1 VPESEPIESY
11 ALLGDMQTAALVSA
25 TGSID
30 WLCVPRFDSSACFAA
45 LLGDK
50 ENGHWRIAPAG
61 ATKCSRRSYDGD
73 TLVLHTEWETS
84 EGAVRVIDF
93 MPLRGEAPDV
103 VRIVEG
109 LSGRVEMSC
118 ELRIRFDFG
127 ALVPWVRRI
136 DGGFSATGGPDS
148 VYVRTPV
155 NLEGRDFAHVA
166 TFAVSKGDRVPF
178 VLTWQAG
185 HLPPPDEVDAEAA
198 LAEALDYWRDWAAP
212 CTYDGEW
219 RDAVVRS
226 LITLKA
232 LTYSPTGGVV
242 AAATTSL
249 PEALG
254 GDRNWDYRYCWLRD
268 ASMTLQG
275 FVYAGYRD
283 EARAWREWLL
293 RAIGGDPRLL
303 RIMYGLGGERRLAEQ
318 ELDHLAGY
326 ADSTPVRIG
335 NAASDQRQLDVY
347 GEILD
352 TLHLDR
358 CSGLSPEDDAWS
370 MQLGML
376 DFLESIWSEP
386 DRGLW
391 EMRGDPQHYVHS
403 KVMAWAGFDRAVR
416 GVEAFGFDGPVDRWR
431 AIRDEIHADI
441 CKNGYDEKHNTF
453 TQSYGSKALDAAALL
468 IPQVGFLPGDDPRIV
483 GTIDAVQN
491 ELLDDGFLRR
501 YDNSDT
507 KDGFDSEEGC
517 FVVCTIWLAD
527 SLHLSGREDE
537 AREVFERVL
546 DIRNDVGLL
555 AEEYD
560 PRQRR
565 QLGNVPQAYS
575 HVGLVNTARA
585 LSRHGSATG
594 RVHRHEPRAADG
606 SGPR

>member
-1 VPESEPIESY
+1 MPEDEPIESY
-11 ALLGDMQTAALVSA
+11 ALLGDMQTAALVSR

-30 WLCVPRFDSSACFAA
+30 WLCVPRFDSSACLAA
-45 LLGDK
+45 LLGD
-50 ENGHWRIAPAG
+50 EGNGHWRIAPVG
-61 ATKCSRRSYDGD
+61 AERCTRRSYDGD
-73 TLVLHTEWETS
+73 SLILHTEWETAS
-84 EGAVRVIDF
+84 GVVRVIDF

-118 ELRIRFDFG
+118 ELRLRFDYG
-127 ALVPWVRRI
+127 VLVPWVRGI

-148 VYVRTPV
+148 VYVRSAV
-155 NLEGRDFAHVA
+155 RLEGRDFAHVA
-166 TFAVSKGDRVPF
+166 TFTVSEGDRVPF
-178 VLTWQAG
+178 VLTWHPS
-185 HLPPPDEVDAEAA
+185 HLPPPKQVDPEKA
-198 LAEALDYWRDWAAP
+198 LKETLKHWRKWSEQ
-212 CTYDGEW
+212 CSYDGEW

-232 LTYSPTGGVV
+232 LTYEPTGGVV

-268 ASMTLQG
+268 AAMTLQG
-275 FVYAGYRD
+275 MVYTGYVD

-293 RAIGGDPRLL
+293 RAIGGDPSRL

-318 ELDHLAGY
+318 DVDSLSGY
-326 ADSTPVRIG
+326 AGSTPVRVG

-352 TLHLDR
+352 ALHLDR
-358 CSGLSPEDDAWS
+358 CSGLSPEDDVWS
-370 MQLGML
+370 MQRGLL
-376 DFLESIWSEP
+376 DYLESIWAEP

-391 EMRGDPQHYVHS
+391 EMRGDPRQYVHS
-403 KVMAWAGFDRAVR
+403 KVMAWVGFDRAVR
-416 GVEAFGFDGPVDRWR
+416 AVEKFGLDGPVDRWR
-431 AIRDEIHADI
+431 ALRDEVHAEV
-441 CKNGYDEKHNTF
+441 CTQGYDEKRNTF

-468 IPQVGFLPGDDPRIV
+468 IPQVGFLPPDDPRVI
-483 GTIDAVQN
+483 GTIDAVQR
-491 ELLDDGFLRR
+491 ELTDDGFVRR
-501 YDNSDT
+501 YDNKHA
-507 KDGFDSEEGC
+507 KDGFTSDEGC
-517 FVVCTIWLAD
+517 FVVSTIWLAD
-527 SLHLSGREDE
+527 DLHLIGREDQ

-560 PRQRR
+560 PKERR

-585 LSRHGSATG
+585 LSREGASAG
-594 RVHRHEPRAADG
+594 RVHRHEPRAAQG
-606 SGPR
+606 TEHR

>member
-1 VPESEPIESY
+1 MSEPIESY

-45 LLGDK
+45 LLGDQ
-50 ENGHWRIAPAG
+50 ENGHWRLAPTG
-61 ATKCSRRSYDGD
+61 AERCNRRSYDGD

-93 MPLRGEAPDV
+93 MPLRGQAPDV

-109 LSGRVEMSC
+109 ISGRVEMSC
-118 ELRIRFDFG
+118 EIRVRFDYG
-127 ALVPWVRRI
+127 ALVPWVRRV
-136 DGGFSATGGPDS
+136 DGGFSATGGPDA
-148 VYVRTPV
+148 VYVRSPV
-155 NLEGRDFAHVA
+155 DLEGRDFAHVA
-166 TFAVSKGDRVPF
+166 TFTVSEGDRVPF
-178 VLTWQAG
+178 VLTWHPS
-185 HLPPPDEVDAEAA
+185 HLQPPEPVDPERA
-198 LAEALDYWRDWAAP
+198 LAEALDYWRGWAAP
-212 CTYDGEW
+212 CSYDGEW

-249 PEALG
+249 PEAIG

-275 FVYAGYRD
+275 MVYTGYRD

-293 RAIGGDPRLL
+293 RAVGGDPSLL

-326 ADSTPVRIG
+326 AGSTPVRIG

-352 TLHLDR
+352 ALHLDR

-376 DFLESIWSEP
+376 DFLESIWDEP
-386 DRGLW
+386 DSGLW
-391 EMRGDPQHYVHS
+391 EMRGDPQHHVHS

-416 GVEAFGFDGPVDRWR
+416 AVERFGLDGPVDRWR
-431 AIRDEIHADI
+431 ALRDEIHADV
-441 CKNGYDEKHNTF
+441 CTNGYDEKRNTF

-468 IPQVGFLPGDDPRIV
+468 IPQAGFLPGDDPRIV
-483 GTIDAVQN
+483 GTVDAVARD
-491 ELLDDGFLRR
+491 LLDDGFLRR
-501 YDNSDT
+501 YDNAAAN
-507 KDGFDSEEGC
+507 DGFDSEEGC

-527 SLHLSGREDE
+527 SLHLIGREDD

-546 DIRNDVGLL
+546 GIRNDVGLL

-560 PRQRR
+560 PRKRR

-585 LSRHGSATG
+585 LSRHGTAAG

-606 SGPR
+606 DGPR